1 MNVLTPT
8 KKMENLTTKT
18 ALEFLKS
25 KGFYTDCLFHRGMI
39 KEKYNISNEQADEIL
54 KDVVEQDGYWERI
67 YDDIDT
73 LCEFNQIKPFD
84 EITQLDILKMSRQ
97 EVINFLCYYDRNG
110 VYRDQDCE
118 DECISPLTLE
128 AAQEY
133 AIRFL
138 DGNGWDSEEFGDPT
152 ENQHFRNELLK
163 KINQ

>member
-18 ALEFLKS
+18 AIQFLKS
-25 KGFYTDCLFHRGMI
+25 KGFYTGSLFHRTMV
-39 KEKYNISNEQADEIL
+39 KEKYNISNEQADKIL
-54 KDVVEQDGYWERI
+54 KEVVEQEGIWERI
-67 YDDIDT
+67 YDGIDT

-84 EITQLDILKMSRQ
+84 EVTQLDILKMSRQ

-110 VYRDQDCE
+110 VYRDEECE

-138 DGNGWDSEEFGDPT
+138 DGNGFESEEYGDPT

>member
-8 KKMENLTTKT
+8 KKMENLTIEIAK
-18 ALEFLKS
+18 EFLKS
-25 KGFYTDCLFHRGMI
+25 KGFYTEYLFHRSLVT
-39 KEKYNISNEQADEIL
+39 KKYSATNEQAEKIIA
-54 KDVVEQDGYWERI
+54 DVVTQGNLF
-67 YDDIDT
+67 DIMDNGIFI
-73 LCEFNQIKPFD
+73 LCDSNFIKPFNEVD
-84 EITQLDILKMSRQ
+84 EFDILKMSRQ

-110 VYRDQDCE
+110 VYRDQECE

-138 DGNGWDSEEFGDPT
+138 DGNGWDSEEYGDPT